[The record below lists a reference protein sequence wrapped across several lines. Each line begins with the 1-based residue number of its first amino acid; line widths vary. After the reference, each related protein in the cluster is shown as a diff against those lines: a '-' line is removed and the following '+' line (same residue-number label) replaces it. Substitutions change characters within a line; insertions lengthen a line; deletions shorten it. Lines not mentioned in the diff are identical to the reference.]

1 VVLSNNRF
9 VARDV
14 TKLVFIFLVDECS
27 VTYDDYIRNDFL
39 ERKINM
45 AQSTVKVKIQKF
57 GNFLSSMVLPNI
69 GAFIAWG
76 LITALF
82 IPTGFFPNESL
93 AKLVGPMVTYLL
105 PLLIGYT
112 GGKLVHDQRGGV
124 VGAIA
129 TMGVI
134 VGAPDTPMFLGA
146 MIMGPLGGYV
156 IKKFDSVI
164 EGKIRAGFEMLV
176 NNFSAGILGGTLA
189 ILAFLGIGP
198 AVDGLTKLLVA
209 GVDWLI
215 GAGLLP
221 LTSLLIEPAKILFLN
236 NAINH
241 GVLSPIG
248 LEQVQQTGQSVLF
261 LLEANPGP
269 GLGVLLAF
277 MLFGRGTAK
286 QSAPGAAIIHFLGG
300 IHEIYFPYV
309 LMKPMLFL
317 SVILGGMSGV
327 FTLVLLGGG
336 LSAPA
341 SPGSILAIAAV
352 TPPEGMK
359 YLANFAAVIVAAVVS
374 FIVSAIV
381 LKSSKKQEDNIE
393 EATKKMEEMKG
404 KKSSVSGQISQ
415 QQGTLPG
422 EVNKIVFAC
431 DAGMGSSAMGASLLR
446 KKVKEA
452 GLDIFVTNTAI
463 SNLPADAQVVITQ
476 EELTPRAKNKL
487 PDAYHIS
494 VDNFLSS
501 PEYDKLIGSLQND
514 ITEEQDELVEDA
526 EKEAVGVEPQGD
538 GDDDLLRE
546 ENIFIGQEFQT
557 KEDAI
562 RFAGEALVKA
572 GYVEDSY
579 VDAMIEREGIT
590 TTYMGNNV
598 AIPHG
603 TEDAKKAVIKSGF
616 TVIQVPGG
624 VDFNGEQA
632 KLIFGIAGKDGTHLE
647 ILSSIAVI
655 CSEQENVDM
664 MVQAKT
670 AKELK
675 EIINSN

>member
-1 VVLSNNRF
+1 
-9 VARDV
+9 
-14 TKLVFIFLVDECS
+14 
-27 VTYDDYIRNDFL
+27 
-39 ERKINM
+39 M

-156 IKKFDSVI
+156 IKKFDSAI

-176 NNFSAGILGGTLA
+176 NNFSAGILGGILA

-198 AVDGLTKLLVA
+198 AVDGLTNLLVA

-215 GAGLLP
+215 DAGLLP

-248 LEQVQQTGQSVLF
+248 LEQVQQTGQSLLF

-336 LSAPA
+336 LAAPA

-359 YLANFAAVIVAAVVS
+359 YLANFAAVLVAAAVS

-404 KKSSVSGQISQ
+404 KKSSVSGQINQ

-463 SNLPADAQVVITQ
+463 SNLPSDAQVVITQ

-514 ITEEQDELVEDA
+514 ITEEQGELVEEA
-526 EKEAVGVEPQGD
+526 EKEAVGAEPQGN

-557 KEDAI
+557 KEEAI

-572 GYVEDSY
+572 GYAEDSY

-603 TEDAKKAVIKSGF
+603 TEDAKKAVTKSGF
-616 TVIQVPGG
+616 TVIQVPEG

-655 CSEQENVDM
+655 CSEQENVDR

-670 AKELK
+670 AQELK
-675 EIINSN
+675 DIINSN

>member
-1 VVLSNNRF
+1 
-9 VARDV
+9 
-14 TKLVFIFLVDECS
+14 
-27 VTYDDYIRNDFL
+27 
-39 ERKINM
+39 M

-82 IPTGFFPNESL
+82 IPDGLIPNESL
-93 AKLVGPMVTYLL
+93 ASLVGPMVTYLL

-112 GGKLVHDQRGGV
+112 GGKLIHDQRGGV

-146 MIMGPLGGYV
+146 MIMGPLGAYV
-156 IKKFDSVI
+156 IKKFDQLI
-164 EGKIRAGFEMLV
+164 DGKIRSGFEMLV
-176 NNFSAGILGGTLA
+176 NNFSAGILGGALA

-198 AVDGLTKLLVA
+198 AVDAFTQLLVH

-215 GAGLLP
+215 AAHLLP
-221 LTSLLIEPAKILFLN
+221 LTSILIEPAKILFLN

-241 GVLSPIG
+241 GILSPIG
-248 LEQVQQTGQSVLF
+248 LEQVQQTGKSVLF

-269 GLGVLLAF
+269 GLGVLLAYMF
-277 MLFGRGTAK
+277 FSRGTAK
-286 QSAPGAAIIHFLGG
+286 QSAPGAAIIHFFGG

-309 LMKPMLFL
+309 LMKPALLL

-327 FTLVLLGGG
+327 LTLVLLGGG
-336 LSAPA
+336 LASPA
-341 SPGSILAIAAV
+341 SPGSVIAIGLV
-352 TPPEGMK
+352 TPTGDVGA
-359 YLANFAAVIVAAVVS
+359 YIANFAAIIVAAVVS
-374 FIVSAIV
+374 FLVSAVI
-381 LKSSKKQEDNIE
+381 LKSSKKDDGNIE
-393 EATKKMEEMKG
+393 EATKKMEDMKG
-404 KKSSVSGQISQ
+404 KKSSVAGHINQQSNGQ
-415 QQGTLPG
+415 LP
-422 EVNKIVFAC
+422 ENVNKIIFAC

-452 GLDIFVTNTAI
+452 GIEGVTVTNTAI

-476 EELTPRAKNKL
+476 EELTPRAQSKL
-487 PDAYHIS
+487 PSAYHIS

-501 PEYDKLIGSLQND
+501 PEYDKLIGSLQAD
-514 ITEEQDELVEDA
+514 VTPSQEELVEEAEAPVDA
-526 EKEAVGVEPQGD
+526 PD
-538 GDDDLLRE
+538 SGDDDLLLE
-546 ENIFIGQEFQT
+546 ENIFLNQSFAT
-557 KEDAI
+557 KEEAI
-562 RFAGEALVKA
+562 RFAGEALAKA

-579 VDAMIEREGIT
+579 VDAMIDREGIT

-603 TEDAKKAVIKSGF
+603 TEEAKRAVLKSGF
-616 TVIQVPGG
+616 TIIQVPDG
-624 VDFNGEQA
+624 VDFNGEKA

-655 CSEQENVDM
+655 CSEQENVDK
-664 MVQAKT
+664 MVLASS
-670 AKELK
+670 AKEIK
-675 EIINSN
+675 DIINSN

>member
-1 VVLSNNRF
+1 
-9 VARDV
+9 
-14 TKLVFIFLVDECS
+14 
-27 VTYDDYIRNDFL
+27 
-39 ERKINM
+39 M
-45 AQSTVKVKIQKF
+45 AQSNMKVAVQKF

-146 MIMGPLGGYV
+146 MVMGPLGAYV
-156 IKKFDSVI
+156 IKKFDQII

-176 NNFSAGILGGTLA
+176 NNFSAGILGGILA
-189 ILAFLGIGP
+189 ILAFLGVGP
-198 AVDGLTKLLVA
+198 AVDAFTNLLVA
-209 GVDWLI
+209 GVDWLVA
-215 GAGLLP
+215 AGLLP
-221 LTSLLIEPAKILFLN
+221 LTSILIEPAKILFLN

-248 LEQVQQTGQSVLF
+248 LEQVQQGGKSILF

-269 GLGVLLAF
+269 GLGILLAF
-277 MLFGRGTAK
+277 MFFGKGTAK
-286 QSAPGAAIIHFLGG
+286 QSAPGAGIIHFFGG

-309 LMKPMLFL
+309 LMKPMLFV

-336 LSAPA
+336 LVSPA
-341 SPGSILAIAAV
+341 SPGSILAITAV
-352 TPPEGMK
+352 TPPEGMA
-359 YLANFAAVIVAAVVS
+359 YLANFAAVLVAAAVS

-381 LKSSKKQEDNIE
+381 LKSSKTSDEDIE
-393 EATKKMEEMKG
+393 GATKKMQEMKG
-404 KKSSVSGQISQ
+404 KKSSVAGQVS
-415 QQGTLPG
+415 QGTMPE

-446 KKVKEA
+446 KKVKA
-452 GLDIFVTNTAI
+452 ASLNVSVTNTSI
-463 SNLPADAQVVITQ
+463 SNLPSDAQVVITQ

-487 PDAYHIS
+487 PNAYHIS

-501 PEYDKLIGSLQND
+501 PEYDKLIAGLQD
-514 ITEEQDELVEDA
+514 GITDEQAEVVEEAED
-526 EKEAVGVEPQGD
+526 EAVNAEPNAD
-538 GDDDLLRE
+538 HDDDLLLE
-546 ENIFIGQEFQT
+546 ENIFMNQEFAT
-557 KEDAI
+557 KEEAI

-572 GYVEDSY
+572 GYVEESY
-579 VDAMIEREGIT
+579 VDAMIDREGIT
-590 TTYMGNNV
+590 STYMGNNV

-616 TVIQVPGG
+616 TVVQVPNG
-624 VDFNGEQA
+624 VDFNGEKA
-632 KLIFGIAGKDGTHLE
+632 KMIFGIAGKDGTHLE
-647 ILSSIAVI
+647 ILSGIAVV
-655 CSEQENVDM
+655 CSEQENVDQM
-664 MVQAKT
+664 IQAKS

-675 EIINSN
+675 DIINSN

>member
-1 VVLSNNRF
+1 
-9 VARDV
+9 
-14 TKLVFIFLVDECS
+14 
-27 VTYDDYIRNDFL
+27 
-39 ERKINM
+39 M
-45 AQSTVKVKIQKF
+45 AQSTIKVRVQKF

-93 AKLVGPMVTYLL
+93 ANLVDPMVYYLL

-112 GGKLVHDQRGGV
+112 GGKLIYDQRGGV

-134 VGAPDTPMFLGA
+134 VGAPETPMFLGA
-146 MIMGPLGGYV
+146 MLMGPLGGFV
-156 IKKFDSVI
+156 IKKFDQAI
-164 EGKIRAGFEMLV
+164 EGKIRSGFEMLV
-176 NNFSAGILGGTLA
+176 NNFSAGILGA
-189 ILAFLGIGP
+189 ILAVLAYLGIGP
-198 AVDGLTKLLVA
+198 AVDAFTEALVT
-209 GVDWLI
+209 GVDWLVE
-215 GAGLLP
+215 AGLLP
-221 LTSLLIEPAKILFLN
+221 LTSILIEPGKILFLN

-241 GVLSPIG
+241 GILSPIG
-248 LEQVQQTGQSVLF
+248 LEQSESTGKSIMF

-286 QSAPGAAIIHFLGG
+286 QSASGAGIIHFFGG

-336 LSAPA
+336 LQAPA
-341 SPGSILAIAAV
+341 SPGSILAITAV
-352 TPPEGMK
+352 TPNDGMV
-359 YLANFAAVIVAAVVS
+359 YVANYAAVLVAAVVS
-374 FIVSAIV
+374 FAVSAVIM
-381 LKSSKKQEDNIE
+381 KTSKTSDEDIN
-393 EATKKMEEMKG
+393 EATKKMEQMKG
-404 KKSSVSGQISQ
+404 KKSSVAGHVSENK
-415 QQGTLPG
+415 GTLPE

-452 GLDIFVTNTAI
+452 GLDVSVTNTAI
-463 SNLPADAQVVITQ
+463 SSIPADAQVVITQ
-476 EELTPRAKNKL
+476 EKLTPRAVNKL
-487 PDAYHIS
+487 PSAYHIS

-501 PEYDKLIGSLQND
+501 PEYDKLIASLQD
-514 ITEEQDELVEDA
+514 GVTEEQAELVE
-526 EKEAVGVEPQGD
+526 ESETEAVGTEPNMD
-538 GDDDLLRE
+538 KDDDLLLE
-546 ENIFIGQEFQT
+546 ENIFIGQEFAS
-557 KEDAI
+557 KEEAI

-572 GYVEDSY
+572 GYVEASY
-579 VDAMIEREGIT
+579 VDAMIDREGIT

-603 TEDAKKAVIKSGF
+603 TEEAKKAVIKSGF
-616 TVIQVPGG
+616 TVIQVPNG
-624 VDFNGEQA
+624 VDFDGEQA

-647 ILSSIAVI
+647 ILSGIAVI
-655 CSEQENVDM
+655 CSEQENVDQ
-664 MVQAKT
+664 MVGART

-675 EIINSN
+675 DIINSK

>member
-1 VVLSNNRF
+1 MREV
-9 VARDV
+9 
-14 TKLVFIFLVDECS
+14 
-27 VTYDDYIRNDFL
+27 
-39 ERKINM
+39 
-45 AQSTVKVKIQKF
+45 AQSNMKVAVQKF

-146 MIMGPLGGYV
+146 MVMGPLGAYV
-156 IKKFDSVI
+156 IKKFDGLI

-176 NNFSAGILGGTLA
+176 NNFSAGILGGILA
-189 ILAFLGIGP
+189 ILAFLGVGP
-198 AVDGLTKLLVA
+198 AVDAFTSLLVE
-209 GVDWLI
+209 GVDWLVA
-215 GAGLLP
+215 AGLLP
-221 LTSLLIEPAKILFLN
+221 LTSILIEPAKILFLN

-248 LEQVQQTGQSVLF
+248 LEQVQQGGKSILF

-309 LMKPMLFL
+309 LMKPMLFV

-336 LSAPA
+336 LVSPA
-341 SPGSILAIAAV
+341 SPGSIIAITAV
-352 TPPEGMK
+352 TPPEGMA
-359 YLANFAAVIVAAVVS
+359 YLANFAAVIVAAAVS
-374 FIVSAIV
+374 FIVSAII
-381 LKSSKKQEDNIE
+381 LKSSKATDEDIE
-393 EATKKMEEMKG
+393 GATKKMQEMKG
-404 KKSSVSGQISQ
+404 KKSSVAGHVSG
-415 QQGTLPG
+415 QGTLPE

-446 KKVKEA
+446 KKVKA
-452 GLDIFVTNTAI
+452 ANLDVSVTNTSI
-463 SNLPADAQVVITQ
+463 SNLPTDAQVVITQ

-487 PDAYHIS
+487 PNAYHIS

-501 PEYDKLIGSLQND
+501 PEYDKLIASLQD
-514 ITEEQDELVEDA
+514 GITDEQAEVVEEA
-526 EKEAVGVEPQGD
+526 EEEAVNAEPNAD
-538 GDDDLLRE
+538 HDDDLLLE
-546 ENIFIGQEFQT
+546 ENIFMNQEFAT
-557 KEDAI
+557 KEEAI

-572 GYVEDSY
+572 GYVEESY
-579 VDAMIEREGIT
+579 VDAMIDREGIT
-590 TTYMGNNV
+590 STYMGNNV

-616 TVIQVPGG
+616 TVIQVPNG
-624 VDFNGEQA
+624 VDFNGEKA
-632 KLIFGIAGKDGTHLE
+632 KMIFGIAGKDGTHLE
-647 ILSSIAVI
+647 ILSGIAVV
-655 CSEQENVDM
+655 CSEQENVDQ
-664 MVQAKT
+664 MVLAKS

-675 EIINSN
+675 DIINSN